1 MLMSKAEAFENVV
14 GEIQDFREA
23 YYYLFIGKSGLMD
36 VSGKLQELRRHLN
49 QDCVNFT
56 CLIKKG
62 QKLVKMQTWFCK

>member
-49 QDCVNFT
+49 ED
-56 CLIKKG
+56 
-62 QKLVKMQTWFCK
+62 